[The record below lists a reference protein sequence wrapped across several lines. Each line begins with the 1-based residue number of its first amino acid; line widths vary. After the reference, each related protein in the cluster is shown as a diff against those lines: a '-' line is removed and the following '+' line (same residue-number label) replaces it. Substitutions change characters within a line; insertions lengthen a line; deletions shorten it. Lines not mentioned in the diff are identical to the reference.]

1 LELEPPVIATKLQTH
16 VAPSCQ
22 HPVNDEEGLPP
33 IAEKVELLGP
43 CFTQT
48 FSRDLAGHGHGF
60 PVAVAA
66 AGLAVLELGMLR
78 QLWLL
83 WPLRPPA

>member
-1 LELEPPVIATKLQTH
+1 M
-16 VAPSCQ
+16 
-22 HPVNDEEGLPP
+22 NDEEGLPP